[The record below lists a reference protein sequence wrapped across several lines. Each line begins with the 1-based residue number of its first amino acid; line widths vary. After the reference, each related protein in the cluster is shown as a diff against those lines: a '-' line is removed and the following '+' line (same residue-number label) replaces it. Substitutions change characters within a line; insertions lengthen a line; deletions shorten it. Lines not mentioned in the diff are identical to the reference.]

1 MKTDLSDDE
10 IMQAVAIAFNAYRD
24 RFGEPM
30 TVTMLND
37 LLDTI
42 EENSAE

>member
-10 IMQAVAIAFNAYRD
+10 IMQAVAIAINAYRD

-30 TVTMLND
+30 TVDMLQD